1 MNKLIP
7 RSLSPYKLT
16 ATLVLVAAIF
26 QSGLQ
31 ARAVAPT
38 MWQLKYDTGSGEAN
52 LFLSE
57 SGVRINYFYH
67 QVLLCTAPKWQLC
80 YFSTKL
86 KNYYEVPLNSN
97 MLEKEASLAGYDF
110 RKAAVSGA
118 ENWCGARTSKATI
131 TGKDFRLNSFS
142 TMIANDSLKARS
154 INLYETDALP
164 LNKDSFRISQAFFAE
179 RYGVRSSKLPLGLK
193 VVQPDGQEVWIFKLR
208 SIKQIAFDTQ
218 IYERPKN
225 LSRAKTMGA
234 VYLDDSQQSALR
246 DLAEDMDLGTA
257 LRHKKK

>member
-1 MNKLIP
+1 MKRLIP
-7 RSLSPYKLT
+7 RSLSRYKLT
-16 ATLVLVAAIF
+16 AALILAALF
-26 QSGLQ
+26 QSNLT
-31 ARAVAPT
+31 AWAAAPFI
-38 MWQLKYDTGSGEAN
+38 WQLKYDTGAGEAN
-52 LFLSE
+52 LFLCD
-57 SGVRINYFYH
+57 SGVKIHYFYH

-86 KNYYEVPLNSN
+86 KNYYELPLNSK
-97 MLEKEASLAGYDF
+97 MLEQEANLAGYDF
-110 RKAAVSGA
+110 RKAPASGA
-118 ENWCGARTSKATI
+118 ENWCGAKTTKATI

-164 LNKDSFRISQAFFAE
+164 LNKDTLRISQAFFAE
-179 RYGVRSSKLPLGLK
+179 RYGVHSGKFPLGLK
-193 VVQPDGQEVWIFKLR
+193 IVQPDSKEVWIFKLR
-208 SIKQIAFDTQ
+208 SIRQIAFDPK

-234 VYLDDSQQSALR
+234 VYLDDGQQSALR

-257 LRHKKK
+257 LGNKKK